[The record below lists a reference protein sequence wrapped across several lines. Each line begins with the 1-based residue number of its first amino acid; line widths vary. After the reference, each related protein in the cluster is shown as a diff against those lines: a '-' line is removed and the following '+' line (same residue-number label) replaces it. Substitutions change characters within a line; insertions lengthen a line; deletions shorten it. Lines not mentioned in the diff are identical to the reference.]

1 MSETLTYGIR
11 RAMIEW
17 YSGSGSG
24 EGKSLWLNVH
34 IDGISDLFIA
44 VYDAATKHQ
53 PTGSQVGHGPEGLY
67 FGEIGEHRLYDIS
80 KTVSQEKSPKPTM
93 FTEEKLH
100 KYFEH
105 LRAYMVSNSRC
116 HAERSRSIGYT
127 AQDMLASIKP
137 EIEASLSG

>member
-80 KTVSQEKSPKPTM
+80 KTKKNCTNIS
-93 FTEEKLH
+93 
-100 KYFEH
+100 
-105 LRAYMVSNSRC
+105 RAYMVSNSRC